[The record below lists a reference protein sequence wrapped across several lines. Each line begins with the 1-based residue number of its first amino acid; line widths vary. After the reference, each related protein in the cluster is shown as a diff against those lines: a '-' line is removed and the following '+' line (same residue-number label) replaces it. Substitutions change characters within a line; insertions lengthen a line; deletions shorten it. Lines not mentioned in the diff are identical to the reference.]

1 MHYLSVCALKYKS
14 VLIVQRTDTSTN
26 AIEYNR
32 MNEGKK
38 QSIHRVMYVRTS
50 INILGS
56 ETID

>member
-38 QSIHRVMYVRTS
+38 QSISVMYVRTS